1 MARDEYSNSSFSQ
14 GVKLSTKLFFPARLL
29 RAVCAA
35 SLLAA
40 SLTSCI
46 PLAAT
51 GIAIGASAAI
61 DRRTVGTQIE
71 DQAIQ
76 VKVNQ
81 RVKEVL
87 PGDDVAYA
95 YVTSH
100 NRRVLL
106 TGLAPDARAKARAE
120 QIAAATENVRSVH
133 NELNV
138 GPPSLVASSA
148 RDTLVTARVRSALF
162 QDKGIEA
169 TAVRVITDV
178 RTVYLMGLVTR
189 EEGQNIARVASQ
201 IPGVEKVVTVFDYI
215 SEQELAAI
223 QGERAA
229 AAASAPRPVNQ

>member
-1 MARDEYSNSSFSQ
+1 MQ
-14 GVKLSTKLFFPARLL
+14 TQFFLIPTRLL
-29 RAVCAA
+29 RSVCAA
-35 SLLAA
+35 TLLAA
-40 SLTSCI
+40 SLASCI

-81 RVKEVL
+81 RIKEVL

-138 GPPSLVASSA
+138 GPPSLIASSA

-162 QDKGIEA
+162 QDKSIEA
-169 TAVRVITDV
+169 TAVRVVTEV

-189 EEGQNIARVASQ
+189 EEGQNISRVASQ

-215 SEQELAAI
+215 SDQELAAI
-223 QGERAA
+223 QNERAA
-229 AAASAPRPVNQ
+229 AAASAPKPVNQ